1 MKRQTL
7 LQVVIFSF
15 VLVLMSGISFALQYR
30 AARAS
35 QHTQETRLGAL
46 LLDIPEAFG
55 TPRAYRD
62 QAWDVRE
69 YRGSGLGTLRIATEP
84 SEGSPWEETCRRWFD
99 LERFPAGA
107 TSYTSQGIRWFFKPV
122 RVLGPAAYVLRKQG
136 KPVRFIAFF
145 EREGLRYWIG
155 LDTRDPFTTHK
166 ELFDRMVLSLR
177 TPDGVRPGS
186 ELTAALAPIAWEGR
200 YRFVQPAAILLAIP
214 LVAILLISV
223 IQAIIRWRAGCLPEE
238 TIISSATPVF
248 AEGGLELGLVRPFQ
262 RKFMDCAVRVTQE
275 GLEIRTFGTP
285 LMVVPRGSWRGPLE
299 IGQAW
304 LGLPFVQLVLDQP
317 PAFRKW
323 AWAYRAMKGPLTLRI
338 YTRNADRLKA
348 LLQS

>member
-15 VLVLMSGISFALQYR
+15 LLVLMSGISFALQYR

-35 QHTQETRLGAL
+35 QHTQETRLGTL
-46 LLDIPEAFG
+46 VLDIPEAFG
-55 TPRAYRD
+55 APRAYRD
-62 QAWDVRE
+62 QTWDVRE
-69 YRGSGLGTLRIATEP
+69 YRGAGLGTLRIATEP
-84 SEGSPWEETCRRWFD
+84 ADGSPWEKTCIRWFGLD
-99 LERFPAGA
+99 RFPSGA
-107 TSYTSQGIRWFFKPV
+107 TAYSSQGVRWFFKPV
-122 RVLGPAAYVLRKQG
+122 PVLGPAAYILRKQG

-155 LDTRDPFTTHK
+155 LDTRDPFTAHK
-166 ELFDRMVLSLR
+166 ELFDRMILSLR
-177 TPDGVRPGS
+177 TPDGARPGP
-186 ELTAALAPIAWEGR
+186 ELAAALEPIAQEGR
-200 YRFVQPAAILLAIP
+200 YRFVQPAGILLLIP
-214 LVAILLISV
+214 VAMILLIAV
-223 IQAIIRWRAGCLPEE
+223 IQAVVRWRAGRLPAE

-285 LMVVPRGSWRGPLE
+285 FMVVPRGSWRGPLE
-299 IGQAW
+299 TGQAW
-304 LGLPFVQLVLDQP
+304 LGLPFVQLVLEHP
-317 PAFRKW
+317 PEFRKW

-338 YTRNADRLKA
+338 YTRNADRLRA